1 MRVIQLI
8 DSLHLGGAERMAVNY
23 ANALSAHIEGSYLCA
38 TRMEGDLKDTIA
50 PEVGYVFL
58 DRKRTLDYKAI
69 QKLAAFIKKEGIQC
83 IHAHGSSYFM
93 ATLLKMKMPELK
105 LVWHNHLGSSA
116 RLKGIRLQT
125 LKWASRYFDCIIGVN
140 KELVHWAQTALKQEN
155 VQYLSNFVA
164 FDDPKDVIFE
174 TVNEGKKVVCLAN
187 LKEPKSHLFLLKS
200 FSQVIASIADA
211 ELHLV
216 GTDYNDAYSDELKEY
231 IGVHKMD
238 TQVHIHGAIAAP
250 ENILNQCAIGVLS
263 SSSEGLPMALL
274 EYGRANLAVITTA
287 VGECPEV
294 IGAFGKT
301 VDYGN
306 TNALAEAIIQYIED
320 STLRTNES
328 TLFHQHVRQMYSD
341 HAIISKVI
349 TLYKKLN
356 V

>member
-58 DRKRTLDYKAI
+58 DRKRTFDYKAI

-83 IHAHGSSYFM
+83 IHAHGSSYFI
-93 ATLLKMKMPELK
+93 ATLLKIKMPELK

-140 KELVHWAQTALKQEN
+140 KELVHWAQTVLKHDN

-164 FDDPKDVIFE
+164 FDAPENVASKV
-174 TVNEGKKVVCLAN
+174 VNNGKKIVCLAN

-200 FSQVIASIADA
+200 FSQVVASIADA

-231 IGVHKMD
+231 IRVHKMD
-238 TQVHIHGAIAAP
+238 MQVQIHGALSVP
-250 ENILNQCAIGVLS
+250 ENILNHCSIGVLS

-274 EYGRANLAVITTA
+274 EYGRANLAVVTTA

-294 IGAFGKT
+294 IGTFGKT
-301 VDYGN
+301 VEYGN
-306 TNALAEAIIQYIED
+306 VNALAKGIIEYIED
-320 STLRTNES
+320 SEARRES
-328 TLFHQHVRQMYSD
+328 STSFHQHIRVMYSD
-341 HAIISKVI
+341 ETIINQVVA
-349 TLYKKLN
+349 LYRHLN

>member
-58 DRKRTLDYKAI
+58 DRKRTFDYKAI
-69 QKLAAFIKKEGIQC
+69 QKLAAFIKTEGIQC

-140 KELVHWAQTALKQEN
+140 KELVHWAETALKKEN

-164 FDDPKDVIFE
+164 FDDPKNVISE

-238 TQVHIHGAIAAP
+238 AQVHIHGAIAAP

-306 TNALAEAIIQYIED
+306 TNALAEAIIQYLED
-320 STLRTNES
+320 SVLRINES
-328 TLFHQHVRQMYSD
+328 TLFNQHVRQMYSD
-341 HAIISKVI
+341 STIINQVI
-349 TLYKKLN
+349 ALYRKIN